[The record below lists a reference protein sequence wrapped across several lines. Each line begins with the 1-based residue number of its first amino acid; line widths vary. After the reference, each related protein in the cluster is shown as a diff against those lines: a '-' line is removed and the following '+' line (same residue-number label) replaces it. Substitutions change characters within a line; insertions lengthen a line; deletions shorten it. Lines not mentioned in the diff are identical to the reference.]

1 MLETP
6 AGLGVAPFKVVG
18 RHTHFTPTITLTQPP
33 CVPSVE
39 QGVTHPPFSLEL
51 PKAFVDQVVGI
62 HGGAGV
68 TDIGVVVKSG
78 VLWGLADIGV

>member
-6 AGLGVAPFKVVG
+6 AGLGVAPFEVVG
-18 RHTHFTPTITLTQPP
+18 RHTHFAPTITLTQPP

-39 QGVTHPPFSLEL
+39 QGVADSLSNLEL

-68 TDIGVVVKSG
+68 TDIGVAVKSEI
-78 VLWGLADIGV
+78 VADIGV

>member
-1 MLETP
+1 MLEAP

-18 RHTHFTPTITLTQPP
+18 RHTHFAPTITLTQPP

-39 QGVTHPPFSLEL
+39 QGVADSFPSPEL

-62 HGGAGV
+62 HGGAV
-68 TDIGVVVKSG
+68 VSDIGVAVKSG
-78 VLWGLADIGV
+78 VVADIRV